1 MASESPED
9 KPMTKGV
16 EVDLEA
22 VKAEIMEEVEALR
35 KRRGGTV
42 WMPESS
48 AETASTQ
55 PTDEIMRILDL
66 DNAAFLRAAYQ
77 CILGRP
83 IDSVGY
89 VDAMDGL
96 IEGEPRSDVLWRL
109 AESTEARL
117 KGVEPSLLLGER
129 SVAVSPT
136 RPGNRSLLG
145 RLASWIVRLRHAP
158 ARIAVMGHDLRRLSL
173 RVDWL
178 LFQNADLEASRA
190 DVASAMSQQLRDL
203 QADWLLSQDAT
214 AEAARE
220 VLESELDKRLERLQQ
235 AWEAVSEGLQR
246 QLDVAAEQ
254 CRDLV
259 NSTGASAS
267 EMRTTIDDVR
277 QLERRLLVD
286 EYRLAETELRTRR
299 DRVSV
304 APEPVLGSWR
314 RPAESTDAG
323 GDLLYL
329 ALEDAFRGTDA
340 IIRSRL
346 ELYVPRVA
354 ACGAGT
360 TDSPV
365 IDVGCGRGEWLQL
378 LKEQGYRAQGVDN
391 SIVMTEMCR
400 VKGLDVECAGAA
412 DYLSSMKPASAGM
425 ITAFHIIEHLPFEQI
440 LQIVDLSLRALRPG
454 GMLIL
459 ETPNPENIV
468 VATCNFYVDPTHVR
482 PIPPDLLEFLVRAR
496 GFGDVETLRLHPLEM
511 VRSSEEHPEWLNP
524 VLDRF
529 NCSQD
534 YAVVAVRPGSR
545 CDDHGHDDGRGSTV

>member
-1 MASESPED
+1 
-9 KPMTKGV
+9 MTKGV

-109 AESTEARL
+109 VESTEARL
-117 KGVEPSLLLGER
+117 KGVEPSFLLGNRPE
-129 SVAVSPT
+129 AVSGQ
-136 RPGNRSLLG
+136 RSANRSLFG

-158 ARIAVMGHDLRRLSL
+158 ARISVLGHDLRRLSL
-173 RVDWL
+173 KV
-178 LFQNADLEASRA
+178 
-190 DVASAMSQQLRDL
+190 
-203 QADWLLSQDAT
+203 DWLLSQSADVEVSRVEVASSMSQHLRELQEHS
-214 AEAARE
+214 EAALE
-220 VLESELDKRLERLQQ
+220 ALESELNKRLERLQQ

-259 NSTGASAS
+259 NSAGASAS

-286 EYRLAETELRTRR
+286 EYRLADAELRTRH
-299 DRVSV
+299 DRVNV
-304 APEPVLGSWR
+304 APEPILGSWR
-314 RPAESTDAG
+314 QPAESTDAG
-323 GDLLYL
+323 GELLYL

-340 IIRSRL
+340 VIRSRL

-365 IDVGCGRGEWLQL
+365 IDLGCGRGEWLQL
-378 LKEQGYRAQGVDN
+378 LTDQGYRAKGVDN
-391 SIVMTEMCR
+391 SIVMTELCR
-400 VKGLDVECAGAA
+400 VKGLDVECIDAV
-412 DYLSSMKPASAGM
+412 DYLSGMRPASAGM
-425 ITAFHIIEHLPFEQI
+425 ITAFHIIEHLPFEQL

-511 VRSSEEHPEWLNP
+511 VRSSKEHPEWLNP

-545 CDDHGHDDGRGSTV
+545 CDGHGHDESQGSTV